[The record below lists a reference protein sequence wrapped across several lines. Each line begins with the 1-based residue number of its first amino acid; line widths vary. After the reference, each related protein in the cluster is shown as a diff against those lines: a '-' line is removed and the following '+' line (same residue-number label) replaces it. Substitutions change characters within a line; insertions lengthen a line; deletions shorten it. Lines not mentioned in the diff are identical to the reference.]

1 MKHYSYIFYN
11 LVFLM
16 LKNFQISKYCIIL
29 IIKIKFFLIVPII
42 LYGQNELK
50 IGIEKTEA
58 YLPLINDKNVAIVSN
73 HTSKFYNS
81 NKSIH
86 LVDSLL
92 KLDINIIKVF
102 APEHGFRGNSDA
114 GEKIGNTVDLKTGL
128 HGILVTHNEI
138 GYWFL
143 NVTVVRKIS

>member
-1 MKHYSYIFYN
+1 
-11 LVFLM
+11 M

-29 IIKIKFFLIVPII
+29 IIKIKFFLIVPVI
-42 LYGQNELK
+42 LFGQNELK

-92 KLDINIIKVF
+92 KLNVNIIKVF

-114 GEKIGNTVDLKTGL
+114 GEKIVNTVDLKTGL
-128 HGILVTHNEI
+128 PI
-138 GYWFL
+138 
-143 NVTVVRKIS
+143 ISLYGDKKKPEKNDLKDIDVMIFDTQDVGARF

>member
-1 MKHYSYIFYN
+1 M
-11 LVFLM
+11 
-16 LKNFQISKYCIIL
+16 
-29 IIKIKFFLIVPII
+29 
-42 LYGQNELK
+42 K

-92 KLDINIIKVF
+92 KLNVNIIKVF
-102 APEHGFRGNSDA
+102 APEHGFRGTADA
-114 GEKIGNTVDLKTGL
+114 GSKIEDGIDEKTGL
-128 HGILVTHNEI
+128 PIISLYVLL
-138 GYWFL
+138 FL
-143 NVTVVRKIS
+143 LFPINSYYSL